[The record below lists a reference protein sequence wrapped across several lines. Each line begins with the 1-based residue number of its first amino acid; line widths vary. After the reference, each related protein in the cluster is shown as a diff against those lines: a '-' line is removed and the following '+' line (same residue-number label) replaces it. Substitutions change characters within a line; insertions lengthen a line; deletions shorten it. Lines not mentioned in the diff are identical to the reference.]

1 MFRPI
6 FQSKQ
11 NCCDRS
17 KRFSI
22 FRVSPYWLACV
33 PLVALI
39 LITWNTAA
47 AAQDA
52 TPLTPEDV
60 QGALN
65 ATWVMVAATLVIFM
79 NAGFA
84 MLEGGF
90 CRRKNVV
97 NVLSKNFI
105 VFALAIIAYWSV
117 GFSIMFSGV
126 DNGFAGN
133 DGFFLTSLNPAVYGL
148 KPYPEGLPI
157 SVFFLYQAAFAGTA
171 ATIVSGAVAERIR
184 FVSYAIFSLLLTAF
198 AYPIVGHWVF
208 SANGWLKVQGFHD
221 FAGSTV
227 VHSVGGWAALVG
239 AILLGARK
247 GKYADDGRVNPMP
260 GHNMGMATLGCF
272 ILWIGWFGFNGG
284 SELAANQ
291 AVPYIILTSNLAGV
305 AGALTAT
312 LVTWLKDDQPDL
324 SMMINGL
331 LAGFVAITAGCYVVD
346 YFGAVVIGVIAGI
359 IVVFAVQF
367 FDSMKIDDPVGAV
380 SVHLICGI
388 WGTLAVGLF
397 ANPTNLLQRGTDNP
411 IGGLIYNGNVDQL
424 IAQLIGVASVG
435 VFTVIF
441 SIAAWFLVK
450 LVFGLRV
457 PLKAEI
463 DGLDISEHGMEGYHG
478 FGHETEAF
486 GSEID
491 SHEA

>member
-1 MFRPI
+1 MSL
-6 FQSKQ
+6 SKPDYS
-11 NCCDRS
+11 NKS
-17 KRFSI
+17 KRLLPTRI
-22 FRVSPYWLACV
+22 SPYWLGCI
-33 PLVALI
+33 PLVAVI

-47 AAQDA
+47 IAQD
-52 TPLTPEDV
+52 TQPLTPEDV
-60 QGALN
+60 QGALDS
-65 ATWVMVAATLVIFM
+65 TWVMVAAILVVFM

-97 NVLSKNFI
+97 NVLSKNLI
-105 VFALAIIAYWSV
+105 VFGLAMVAYWSV
-117 GFSIMFSGV
+117 GFAIMFSGV
-126 DNGFAGN
+126 NNSFAGN
-133 DGFFLTSLNPAVYGL
+133 EGFFLTSLNPAVYGL

-157 SVFFLYQAAFAGTA
+157 AVFFLYQAAFAGTA

-184 FVSYAIFSLLLTAF
+184 FVSYAVFSLLLTAV

-208 SANGWLKVQGFHD
+208 TANGWLAVRGFYD

-247 GKYADDGRVNPMP
+247 GKYTDDGRVNPIP
-260 GHNMGMATLGCF
+260 AHNMGMATLGCF

-284 SELAANQ
+284 SVLAANQ
-291 AVPYIILTSNLAGV
+291 AVPYVVLTSNLGGV
-305 AGALTAT
+305 FGALTAT

-324 SMMINGL
+324 SMIINGL

-346 YFGAVVIGVIAGI
+346 YFGAVVIGVVAGI
-359 IVVFAVQF
+359 LVVGAVHF
-367 FDSMKIDDPVGAV
+367 LDSMKIDDPVGAV
-380 SVHLICGI
+380 AVHLVCGI
-388 WGTLAVGLF
+388 WGTIAVGLF

-411 IGGLIYNGNVDQL
+411 VGGLFYNGNVEQL
-424 IAQLIGVASVG
+424 ISQLIGVVSIG
-435 VFTVIF
+435 VFVIVF

-450 LVFGLRV
+450 LIFGLRV
-457 PLKAEI
+457 PLKAEL

-478 FGHETEAF
+478 FGHETEVF
-486 GSEID
+486 GSEIN
-491 SHEA
+491 SPES